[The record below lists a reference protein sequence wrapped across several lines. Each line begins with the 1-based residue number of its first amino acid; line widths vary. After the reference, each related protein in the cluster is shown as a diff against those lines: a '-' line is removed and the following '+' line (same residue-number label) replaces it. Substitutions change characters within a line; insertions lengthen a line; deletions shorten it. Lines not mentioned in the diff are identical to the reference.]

1 MSVNDPK
8 RTLLPLQS
16 PPLLVSDM
24 LMWRIGQA
32 APLRGCMSI
41 QQMRRREFIAG
52 LGGAAAWPVVAQGQQ
67 SERNEQTRR
76 IGLILGAMEA
86 EDPESQTRL
95 AAFRQGLEALGW
107 SEGRNIRIDCRFG
120 GGDSNRIQSHVADL
134 VRSAPD
140 LIVANG
146 SPVLATLKQAT
157 HTIPIV
163 FAVVNDPV
171 GQGFVES
178 LARPGGNITG
188 FTLINFEIIGK
199 WVELLKEIAPHVRRT
214 TLLFNPVTVPYYGSF
229 LRELGTSSQNLSIE
243 VASAPVQLKTDLEPA
258 VAAIARNPNSGLIVG
273 ADPFMVTNRGAI
285 IELAARHQLPTI
297 YEFRQFAVEDG
308 LMSYGPD
315 TADVFLRSASYVDRI
330 LKGATTA
337 ELPVQQPVKFELVIN
352 LKTAKAL
359 SLEVPTTLLARADEV
374 LE

>member
-1 MSVNDPK
+1 MK
-8 RTLLPLQS
+8 
-16 PPLLVSDM
+16 
-24 LMWRIGQA
+24 
-32 APLRGCMSI
+32 
-41 QQMRRREFIAG
+41 RREFIAG
-52 LGGAAAWPVVAQGQQ
+52 LGGAVAWPAVVGAQQ
-67 SERNEQTRR
+67 SERTDRTRR
-76 IGLILGAMEA
+76 IGLILGAMER

-107 SEGRNIRIDCRFG
+107 SEGGNIRIDYRFG

-134 VRSAPD
+134 VNTAPD

-146 SPVLATLKQAT
+146 SPVLRALKQAT
-157 HTIPIV
+157 HNIPII

-171 GQGFVES
+171 GQGFVET

-188 FTLINFEIIGK
+188 FTLIDPEIVGK
-199 WVELLKEIAPHVRRT
+199 WVELLKEIAPNIRRT

-229 LRELGTSSQNLSIE
+229 LRELGTSSQNLAIE
-243 VASAPVQLKTDLEPA
+243 TAAAPVQLKTELEPA
-258 VAAIARNPNSGLIVG
+258 VTAVARSPNSGLIVG
-273 ADPFMVTNRGAI
+273 ADPFMVTNRATI
-285 IELAARHQLPTI
+285 IELAARYELPAI

-315 TADVFLRSASYVDRI
+315 TADVFRRSASYVDRV
-330 LKGATTA
+330 LKGAKPA
-337 ELPVQQPVKFELVIN
+337 ELPIQQPVKFELVIN
-352 LKTAKAL
+352 LKTAKTL

>member
-1 MSVNDPK
+1 
-8 RTLLPLQS
+8 
-16 PPLLVSDM
+16 
-24 LMWRIGQA
+24 
-32 APLRGCMSI
+32 
-41 QQMRRREFIAG
+41 
-52 LGGAAAWPVVAQGQQ
+52 
-67 SERNEQTRR
+67 
-76 IGLILGAMEA
+76 
-86 EDPESQTRL
+86 
-95 AAFRQGLEALGW
+95 
-107 SEGRNIRIDCRFG
+107 
-120 GGDSNRIQSHVADL
+120 VADL

-146 SPVLATLKQAT
+146 SPVLAVLKQAT

-258 VAAIARNPNSGLIVG
+258 VATIARNPNSGLIVG

-315 TADVFLRSASYVDRI
+315 TADVFRRSTSYVDRV
-330 LKGATTA
+330 LKGAKPA
-337 ELPVQQPVKFELVIN
+337 ELPIQQPVKFELVIN